1 MDLAR
6 SLYSG
11 AREIKGIT
19 PPGKS
24 YKVGMTGPNGMYLS
38 EAHKKS
44 YGGRARSV
52 YNGAKLSYAAVVL
65 EYLLT
70 GRIAALESA
79 NDSTI
84 YFEHMR
90 SDGSILYGMYS
101 LNCDAIYA
109 TDPGGSSGLC
119 IPFVVCALSAHADK
133 MPETQEIFQEA
144 AQEFNTDGF
153 VSEENLH
160 KFCDAFYYEW
170 KAAYQMSN
178 IRTSNTMNADVVQA
192 SIDMDILHKHNA
204 INTAIDMPKFKM
216 VQIDDTASAT
226 TVSGISS
233 EGKFANCR
241 DGHYLLNY
249 EWGEEV
255 AGQIP
260 DLSKLDDY
268 VPTDSFFGLVDLIDS
283 ELTDVKVRMDAGKTG
298 AEAIGDN
305 YVNVIITGKP
315 GTGKTTLVNA
325 LAATFGMP
333 VYLVSPNKHSEEDL
347 FTGMTKAVGGGLKF
361 VETQFLTGFKNGGII
376 LMEEFNQ
383 ADPAIL
389 MGALG
394 QAIEKPFILFEDG
407 YKPVRRHP
415 LCVIVSTM
423 NSGTQGSREPNEAF
437 TSRSPDTIMLDD
449 PTEKDFLAIL
459 EKRGYPKDKCKR
471 VYKAYAK
478 IGAFLQ
484 QQNARDVAMSIT
496 MRHCLAA
503 LRRIC
508 KMGVPFKQA
517 ISDTMIGAIGIK
529 DVELAQDTYK
539 AVIET
544 MVN

>member
-6 SLYSG
+6 ALYSSK
-11 AREIKGIT
+11 REIKNIT
-19 PPGKS
+19 PAGKS
-24 YKVGMTGPNGMYLS
+24 YTVGLSGPANMYLS
-38 EAHKKS
+38 KAHQKATV
-44 YGGRARSV
+44 GRSA
-52 YNGAKLSYAAVVL
+52 YNCAKLSCAAVVL
-65 EYLLT
+65 EYILS
-70 GRIAALESA
+70 GRIAALEQDGYA
-79 NDSTI
+79 QI
-84 YFEHMR
+84 YFEM
-90 SDGSILYGMYS
+90 SGTVDGVIF
-101 LNCDAIYA
+101 A
-109 TDPGGSSGLC
+109 GLC
-119 IPFVVCALSAHADK
+119 DGTVVIANDIFASPSRTCAPFVIFALSK
-133 MPETQEIFQEA
+133 YSEMEETQEIFREA
-144 AQEFNTDGF
+144 AAEFKTDGF
-153 VSEENLH
+153 VSEENLY

-170 KAAYQMSN
+170 KMLYT
-178 IRTSNTMNADVVQA
+178 TSGKDIAKGLSLDVVQL
-192 SIDMDILHKHNA
+192 SIDNGAMQKHIQISHA
-204 INTAIDMPKFKM
+204 VDMPAFSLVKFGNDEAPA
-216 VQIDDTASAT
+216 VAT
-226 TVSGISS
+226 ISS

-249 EWGEEV
+249 EWNGDAAEQV
-255 AGQIP
+255 PA
-260 DLSKLDDY
+260 LSKLDEY
-268 VPTDSFFGLVDLIDS
+268 VPNDSFFGLVDLIDAELS
-283 ELTDVKVRMDAGKTG
+283 EVKERMDAGING
-298 AEAIGDN
+298 IEAIGDN
-305 YVNVIITGKP
+305 YVNIIITGKP

-347 FTGMTKAVGGGLKF
+347 FTGMTKAVGGGLQF

-423 NSGTQGSREPNEAF
+423 NAGTQGSREPNEAF
-437 TSRSPDTIMLDD
+437 TSRSPDTILLDD
-449 PTEKDFLAIL
+449 PSESDFIAIL
-459 EKRGYPKDKCKR
+459 EKRGYPAKMCKR
-471 VYKAYAK
+471 VYKAYSK

-484 QQNARDVAMSIT
+484 KQNANDVAMSIT

-508 KMGVPFKQA
+508 KLGVPFKQA
-517 ISDTMIGAIGIK
+517 LSDTMIGAIAIK

-539 AVIET
+539 SVVESMID
-544 MVN
+544 